1 MENVA
6 GAGAIEQGSAQPN
19 TIQREQASLRSLV
32 AMERMKIVKR
42 PMTWI
47 TFLILIGGVAAIVLL
62 AYLSIHAAR
71 LTPAQKTSRLNN
83 FILPTGITRSFE
95 IGGFL
100 GQILLVVVAASLV
113 GSEYGWGTI
122 RVMVGTGARRTKLLV
137 AKLIAVTQTTVVYLL
152 GAALAGSAASLI
164 VTVAGGHTLTLG
176 TVNGA
181 WWGDLGL
188 MILRSFFV
196 LWVMVVLAF
205 SIASVTRSVAAGIA
219 VGIGWP
225 FLEQILAALLGL
237 LGNIGDEVRKW
248 LISTNTS
255 ALTQRNGFGHQS
267 IASGTPGAWHAF
279 LVLLVYCVVLLAIA
293 IIAFRR
299 RDIASGS

>member
-1 MENVA
+1 
-6 GAGAIEQGSAQPN
+6 
-19 TIQREQASLRSLV
+19 
-32 AMERMKIVKR
+32 MERLKILKR

-47 TFLILIGGVAAIVLL
+47 TFLIIVAGTAAIVFI
-62 AYLSIHAAR
+62 AYLTIHASDVK
-71 LTPAQKTSRLNN
+71 PAEKASRIAD
-83 FILPTGITRSFE
+83 FTWPTGITRSFD

-122 RVMVGTGARRTKLLV
+122 RVMVGTGASRTKLLL
-137 AKLIAVTQTTVVYLL
+137 AKLIAVSLAAIIFLL
-152 GAALAGSAASLI
+152 GAAAAGSLASLI
-164 VTVAGGHTLTLG
+164 NTVAGGHTLTLG

-181 WWGDLGL
+181 WWGDLAL
-188 MILRSFFV
+188 MILRSWFA

-237 LGNIGDEVRKW
+237 VGNIGDEIRKW
-248 LISTNTS
+248 LISTNTN
-255 ALTQRNGFGHQS
+255 ALVTRNGFGHHTVD
-267 IASGTPGAWHAF
+267 SGTPGAWHAF
-279 LVLLVYCVVLLAIA
+279 LVLLVYAVVLLVIS
-293 IIAFRR
+293 FVVFQR
-299 RDIASGS
+299 RDIPSGT